1 MPADG
6 VITETP
12 TNPVE
17 RGLSDLWART
27 VPSMSTDWRHR
38 FAESTKNLLDESLWE
53 LANIKRGPCS
63 QPRRIRRD
71 AAQGRR
77 RPLVQCHFFK

>member
-38 FAESTKNLLDESLWE
+38 FAESTKNLLDESLW
-53 LANIKRGPCS
+53 N
-63 QPRRIRRD
+63 
-71 AAQGRR
+71 
-77 RPLVQCHFFK
+77 